1 MMDLQTGMFDWELLE
16 LKIPSQGQRKKNGT
30 S

>member
-1 MMDLQTGMFDWELLE
+1 MDLQAGMFDWELLE
-16 LKIPSQGQRKKNGT
+16 LKIPSQGQRKKSGT